1 MKCIS
6 LWQPWASAIALGY
19 KRIETRDWS
28 TNVRGRIAIHAAKRW
43 TSAER
48 LFLDKQRALGR
59 FPQTATLPL
68 GAVVCT
74 ALLIDVRSTSSL
86 IAAGISPME
95 GEFGNYLPGRYGW
108 LLQDVRPLLAPI
120 PFLGAQG
127 FFDVPDDLFTSD
139 QRRAPPAAQAD
150 LFARA

>member
-19 KRIETRDWS
+19 KCIETRDWS

-43 TSAER
+43 TRAER
-48 LFLDKQRALGR
+48 LFLERQRMLGR
-59 FPQTATLPL
+59 FPPASTLPL

-74 ALLIDVRSTSSL
+74 ALLVDVRSTSSL
-86 IAAGISPME
+86 IAAGISPIE
-95 GEFGNYLPGRYGW
+95 WEFGNYLPGRYGG
-108 LLQDVRPLLAPI
+108 LLQDVQPLLAPI

-127 FFDVPDDLFTSD
+127 FFDVPDDLFTID
-139 QRRAPPAAQAD
+139 QRRAPPSAQAD
-150 LFARA
+150 LFVRA